1 MHVSPHRYH
10 TDIYNMHTHADRYVS
25 NPKAIDSLVSMT
37 LPGYNSFSLCLSVS
51 TPLASAAASSFI
63 LGIVGID
70 TVLEGGLEN
79 ASAGRGTG
87 PAEGFT
93 GGEAGLLMPSS

>member
-1 MHVSPHRYH
+1 
-10 TDIYNMHTHADRYVS
+10 
-25 NPKAIDSLVSMT
+25 MT
-37 LPGYNSFSLCLSVS
+37 LPGYSNFSLCLSVS
-51 TPLASAAASSFI
+51 TPFNSAAANSFI

-70 TVLEGGLEN
+70 TVLDGGLEN

-93 GGEAGLLMPSS
+93 GGEAGLLRPSS

>member
-1 MHVSPHRYH
+1 MRIQSKGNLPSKQINE
-10 TDIYNMHTHADRYVS
+10 TQ
-25 NPKAIDSLVSMT
+25 DSLVSMT

-51 TPLASAAASSFI
+51 TPFDSAAANSFI

-70 TVLEGGLEN
+70 TVLDGGLEN

-93 GGEAGLLMPSS
+93 GGEAGLLRPSS